1 MQARIV
7 AAGRGARWLADGW
20 RLFAAAPFAWLGLIG
35 GYYLLVMI
43 ASLIPLLG
51 FVAVAVTTPAFSVG
65 FMAIA
70 RAASR
75 RARPE
80 AGLLFDGFRHELR
93 SQLVLGAV
101 YFALAGLVFAAVALI
116 DDGTL
121 RALASAKRVR
131 EAGEDPSG
139 VLAPLALAGALYA
152 PVMMLFWFAPLL
164 AAWHGVPPAKALFFS
179 LAGCLM
185 NWRAFLVYGALSAA
199 LIVAAPYLLV
209 SALMLIS
216 GGLNPKD
223 PEVLLPFMLVLLPP
237 FYGSFYA
244 SYRDVFGTPEEA

>member
-121 RALASAKRVR
+121 RALASA
-131 EAGEDPSG
+131 
-139 VLAPLALAGALYA
+139 
-152 PVMMLFWFAPLL
+152 
-164 AAWHGVPPAKALFFS
+164 
-179 LAGCLM
+179 
-185 NWRAFLVYGALSAA
+185 
-199 LIVAAPYLLV
+199 
-209 SALMLIS
+209 
-216 GGLNPKD
+216 
-223 PEVLLPFMLVLLPP
+223 
-237 FYGSFYA
+237 
-244 SYRDVFGTPEEA
+244 

>member
-1 MQARIV
+1 
-7 AAGRGARWLADGW
+7 
-20 RLFAAAPFAWLGLIG
+20 
-35 GYYLLVMI
+35 
-43 ASLIPLLG
+43 
-51 FVAVAVTTPAFSVG
+51 
-65 FMAIA
+65 
-70 RAASR
+70 
-75 RARPE
+75 
-80 AGLLFDGFRHELR
+80 
-93 SQLVLGAV
+93 
-101 YFALAGLVFAAVALI
+101 
-116 DDGTL
+116 
-121 RALASAKRVR
+121 VR